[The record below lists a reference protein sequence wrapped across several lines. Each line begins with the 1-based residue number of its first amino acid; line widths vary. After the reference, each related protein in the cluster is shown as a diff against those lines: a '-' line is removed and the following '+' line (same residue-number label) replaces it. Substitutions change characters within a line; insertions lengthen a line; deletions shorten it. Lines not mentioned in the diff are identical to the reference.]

1 MATAVIATRS
11 HSNTAAGVCSK
22 PESEKTAPCY
32 CPPGTCGIVYL
43 RTHPKTGKKYVGQA
57 KSSIRYFARRREHN
71 RAFRATHRFTLLGQT
86 KSGQCLD
93 RLEEDHIRLQGSI
106 KSRGGS
112 LVNKRHQMS
121 EPRYRAAGGKIPMP
135 Y

>member
-43 RTHPKTGKKYVGQA
+43 STHPNTGEKYVGQA
-57 KSSIRYFARRREHN
+57 KFPIRYFARQREHN
-71 RAFRATHRFTLLGQT
+71 RAFRIELQKVTLKNGKKKTEMAGRRLFWHSHR
-86 KSGQCLD
+86 
-93 RLEEDHIRLQGSI
+93 R
-106 KSRGGS
+106 
-112 LVNKRHQMS
+112 
-121 EPRYRAAGGKIPMP
+121 
-135 Y
+135 